1 MYRLVLH
8 FAFLS
13 AYWILT
19 TAATAQSSSYDP
31 PPAYYSSATGSGATL
46 KSQLTSAMSAGH
58 RQGNYG
64 DLRYSAAITDRD
76 PNNSNNILLV
86 YNRAS
91 VPATW
96 NNGSTWN
103 REHLWPQSLQ
113 PGEASNS
120 TRGALADPHALRPA
134 DPGINSSRG
143 NKPFGSDT
151 TTGTHRSLGTYY
163 FPGDADKGDIAR
175 SMFYMDT
182 RWASSGLSLTDN
194 VPSSNQMGD
203 LSSMLAW
210 HYLDPPDDF
219 ERRRNHVIYS
229 QSLNPTYYTN
239 NRNAYIDHPE
249 FVWSIYVDQANDTRI
264 TLGGAT
270 ANSDGSSVLN
280 VDLGRAYV
288 GQSAVTSSM
297 VTLNKAGLDGTYY
310 EVTTTGVATSSVI
323 GGHDA
328 FRMGQTDSRTLQVGL
343 NTTTATAGLKEGLV
357 VIDNLDITT
366 QGGVGRGAND
376 ANDTIQLSLEV
387 VNHPIASLSANTEL
401 RNWTF
406 DLGEVTQG
414 TGLVDAFDGV
424 IANLAQTFGGSF
436 FAADLDLDAVTLV
449 GGTGGISVDLLP
461 FSGLAQGEQKTFS
474 AFVDTATPGT
484 KSADFS
490 LLLSGE
496 NLPGAQSQVLSLSFL
511 VDVLAGGLAGDFN
524 NDGFVNLAD
533 YSVWR
538 DNLGSMADLSG
549 NGVNDGTVNSL
560 DYDLWKANFGE
571 VAGAPSVEGN
581 VTVPEPS
588 GYLILG
594 FVMLAV
600 SPATWRQN

>member
-1 MYRLVLH
+1 MDSALKQVCYFLAVWLV
-8 FAFLS
+8 A
-13 AYWILT
+13 T
-19 TAATAQSSSYDP
+19 TVAAQSTSYDP
-31 PPAYYSSATGSGATL
+31 PANYYNLATGSGATL

-58 RQGNYG
+58 VQRNYG

-96 NNGSTWN
+96 DNGSTWN

-113 PGEASNS
+113 PGEATNS
-120 TRGALADPHALRPA
+120 TKGALADPHALRPA

-143 NKPFGSDT
+143 NKPFASDA
-151 TTGTHRSLGTYY
+151 TTGAHRSLGTYY
-163 FPGDADKGDIAR
+163 FPGDADKGDVAR

-182 RWASSGLSLTDN
+182 RWTSSGLSLTDN

-210 HYLDPPDDF
+210 HYLDPPDEF

-249 FVWSIYVDQANDTRI
+249 FVWSIYVDQANDSRI

-270 ANSDGSSVLN
+270 ANTDGSSVLN
-280 VDLGRAYV
+280 VDFGRAYV
-288 GQSAVTSSM
+288 GQSAVTSST

-310 EVTTTGVATSSVI
+310 EVTTSGFATSSVN
-323 GGHDA
+323 GGHNA

-343 NTTTATAGLKEGLV
+343 NTTTAAAGLKQGQI

-376 ANDTIQLSLEV
+376 ANDTIQLSLAV
-387 VNHPIASLSANTEL
+387 VNHPVASLSADADL

-414 TGLVDAFDGV
+414 NGLVDAFDGV
-424 IANLAQTFGGSF
+424 IANLAQSFGGAF
-436 FAADLDLDAVTLV
+436 FAADLDLDAVTLT

-461 FSGLAQGEQKTFS
+461 FSGLAQGEQMTFS

-496 NLPGAQSQVLSLSFL
+496 NLPGAQSQALSLSFI

-524 NDGFVNLAD
+524 SDGLVNLAD

-538 DNLGSMADLSG
+538 DNLGSTADLHG
-549 NGVNDGTVNSL
+549 NGVNDGVVNSL
-560 DYDLWKANFGE
+560 DYDLWKANFGNM
-571 VAGAPSVEGN
+571 ASAASVGGN

-588 GYLILG
+588 SYLVLVL
-594 FVMLAV
+594 VMLAV
-600 SPATWRQN
+600 GPAAWRQN

>member
-1 MYRLVLH
+1 MDSVLKQ
-8 FAFLS
+8 ACTFL
-13 AYWILT
+13 AVWLF
-19 TAATAQSSSYDP
+19 AATVAAQSTSYS
-31 PPAYYSSATGSGATL
+31 PPASYYNLATGSGATL

-58 RQGNYG
+58 VQRNYG

-96 NNGSTWN
+96 DNGSTWN

-120 TRGALADPHALRPA
+120 TKGALADPHALRPA

-143 NKPFGSDT
+143 NKPFGSDA
-151 TTGTHRSLGTYY
+151 TTGAHRSLGTYY

-203 LSSMLAW
+203 LSSLLAW
-210 HYLDPPDDF
+210 HYLDPPDEF
-219 ERRRNHVIYS
+219 ERRRNHAIYS

-249 FVWSIYVDQANDTRI
+249 FVWSIYVDQANDSRI

-270 ANSDGSSVLN
+270 ANSDGSSILN
-280 VDLGRAYV
+280 MNFGRAYV
-288 GQSAVTSSM
+288 GQSVVTSST

-310 EVTTTGVATSSVI
+310 EVTTSGIATGSVT
-323 GGHDA
+323 GGHNA

-343 NTTTATAGLKEGLV
+343 NTTTATAGLKQGQI

-387 VNHPIASLSANTEL
+387 VNHPVASLSANAEL

-406 DLGEVTQG
+406 DLGEITQG
-414 TGLVDAFDGV
+414 SGLVDAFDGV
-424 IANLAQTFGGSF
+424 IANLAQSFGGTF
-436 FAADLDLDAVTLV
+436 FAADLDLDAVTLT

-461 FSGLAQGEQKTFS
+461 FPGLAQGEQMTFS

-484 KSADFS
+484 KSAEFS

-524 NDGFVNLAD
+524 SDGLVNLAD

-538 DNLGSMADLSG
+538 DNLGSTADLHG
-549 NGVNDGTVNSL
+549 NGVNDGIVNSL
-560 DYDLWKANFGE
+560 DYDLWKANFGNM
-571 VAGAPSVEGN
+571 VSGPSVGGN

-588 GYLILG
+588 SCLVLVL
-594 FVMLAV
+594 VMLAV
-600 SPATWRQN
+600 SPAAWRQN